1 MQCVHFTHKLAS
13 RAHIYFEHAY
23 KQQSHS
29 NITIYYLFHPPVSH
43 SSHPWEEPGTISYRE
58 SVLYCSITGGSTT
71 SSCSGYSATIRTSTP
86 SHYSCYC
93 TCEYSFTHTCAYTHT
108 HRQSLSW
115 TYWHEMTSLAI
126 LLLIFF
132 WQLVA
137 RVTFVGFIFHCW
149 GIFCVAIEPS
159 CQMKRE

>member
-108 HRQSLSW
+108 QRDSPSREHIGMKWPAWQSYFWFFSDSW
-115 TYWHEMTSLAI
+115 
-126 LLLIFF
+126 LLVLHLWVSFF
-132 WQLVA
+132 IA
-137 RVTFVGFIFHCW
+137 GGYFV
-149 GIFCVAIEPS
+149 
-159 CQMKRE
+159 